1 VIRLFL
7 KLYGVLIATLALSF
21 VVQMHLMDYVWR
33 NTSLGFDFRARF
45 APTFH
50 LVEEALAPL
59 PPERWP
65 ARLSELAAGFGM
77 PARIERLAH
86 LPDAA
91 RLDPVQRAD
100 LAAGRIASLEG
111 DGGGFRLLKRLR
123 GGELVLAIDYPGP
136 NLRRVRMLT
145 YAVNW
150 AIEFGIVAVLV
161 FFWVRPFWR
170 DLRRLNYAAEA
181 IGAGRFDVSTRVGR
195 FSPLRPFSDAFR
207 GMAQRIAGVLQSHRM
222 LTSAVSHELR
232 TPISRLRFSHSLALE
247 ESDPVAK
254 DRYLAR
260 MESDIAEIEALTS
273 ELLDYARLE
282 RGMPAI
288 VQQVVPAEPWL
299 EDALAEAGNGQATG
313 RRPIEIRAR
322 TDVAAVRCEPRYMAR
337 ALVNLLRNARAHAL
351 TTVLV
356 SLREESGRT
365 VLAVDDDGAGVPA
378 SERER
383 LFEPFTRLDDS
394 RARDSGGFGLGLA
407 IVRQVA
413 RWHGGEAAITDSPL
427 GGARVSIVW

>member
-1 VIRLFL
+1 LIRLFL
-7 KLYGVLIATLALSF
+7 KLYGVLIATLAMSF

-33 NTSLGFDFRARF
+33 NTSQGFDFRARF

-59 PPERWP
+59 PVDRWPTRLAELSNGFGLPAHLERFAGAGDP
-65 ARLSELAAGFGM
+65 ARLA
-77 PARIERLAH
+77 PA
-86 LPDAA
+86 
-91 RLDPVQRAD
+91 QRAE
-100 LAAGRIASLEG
+100 LEAGRIASLDR
-111 DGGGFRLLKRLR
+111 DGGGFRLLKRVR
-123 GGELVLAIDYPGP
+123 DTGYVVAIDYPGP
-136 NLRRVRMLT
+136 DLRRVRVLT

-150 AIEFGIVAVLV
+150 AIEFAIVAILV

-207 GMAQRIAGVLQSHRM
+207 GMARRIAGVLQSHRM

-232 TPISRLRFSHSLALE
+232 TPIARLKFSHSLALE
-247 ESDPVAK
+247 EPDPADK

-260 MESDIAEIEALTS
+260 MEADIAEIASLTS

-288 VQQVVPAEPWL
+288 VQQVVPAEAWL
-299 EDALAEAGNGQATG
+299 EDALAEAGNGQEAG
-313 RRPIEIRAR
+313 HRHIEIRAR
-322 TDVAAVRCEPRYMAR
+322 SELASVRCEPRYMAR
-337 ALVNLLRNARAHAL
+337 ALVNLLRNARKHAVA
-351 TTVLV
+351 TVQV

-365 VLAVDDDGAGVPA
+365 VLAVDDDGAGLPA
-378 SERER
+378 RERER

-394 RARDSGGFGLGLA
+394 RDRDSGGFGLGLA

>member
-1 VIRLFL
+1 MIRLFL

-33 NTSLGFDFRARF
+33 HTSQGFDFRARF
-45 APTFH
+45 APTFY

-59 PPERWP
+59 PAERWP
-65 ARLSELAAGFGM
+65 ARVSELAAGFGM
-77 PARIERLAH
+77 PARIERLAD

-91 RLDPVQRAD
+91 RLSPEQKTD
-100 LAAGRIASLEG
+100 LDAGRIASL
-111 DGGGFRLLKRLR
+111 DRDVGGFRLLRRVR
-123 GGELVLAIDYPGP
+123 GGDHVVAIDYPGP
-136 NLRRVRMLT
+136 DLRRVRVLT

-150 AIEFGIVAVLV
+150 AIEFAIVAVLV

-195 FSPLRPFSDAFR
+195 FSPLRPFSDAF
-207 GMAQRIAGVLQSHRM
+207 GSMAQRIAGVLQSHRM

-232 TPISRLRFSHSLALE
+232 TPIARLKFSHSLALE
-247 ESDPVAK
+247 EADPAAK

-260 MESDIAEIEALTS
+260 MEADIAEIHTLTS

-282 RGMPAI
+282 RGVPAI
-288 VQQVVPAEPWL
+288 VQQVVPAEAWL
-299 EDALAEAGNGQATG
+299 EDALAEAREGRDTG
-313 RRPIEIRAR
+313 HGRLEIRAHAE
-322 TDVAAVRCEPRYMAR
+322 VASVRCEPRYMAR
-337 ALVNLLRNARAHAL
+337 ALVNLLRNARAHA
-351 TTVLV
+351 VAKVQV
-356 SLREESGRT
+356 SLHEESGRT
-365 VLAVDDDGAGVPA
+365 VLAVDDDGAGIPVR
-378 SERER
+378 ERER

-427 GGARVSIVW
+427 GGTRVSIVW

>member
-1 VIRLFL
+1 MFRLFL
-7 KLYGVLIATLALSF
+7 KLYGVLIATLAMSF
-21 VVQMHLMDYVWR
+21 LVQMHLMDYVWR
-33 NTSLGFDFRARF
+33 NTSQGFDFRARF
-45 APTFH
+45 APTFY
-50 LVEEALAPL
+50 LVEEALAGL
-59 PPERWP
+59 PADRWP
-65 ARLSELAAGFGM
+65 TRLAELSQAFGM
-77 PARIERLAH
+77 PARLELLATLGDRARLA
-86 LPDAA
+86 PA
-91 RLDPVQRAD
+91 QMAD
-100 LAAGRIASLEG
+100 LETGSIASL
-111 DGGGFRLLKRLR
+111 DRDVGGFRLLKRV
-123 GGELVLAIDYPGP
+123 GDTAYVVAIDYPGP
-136 NLRRVRMLT
+136 DLRRVRVLT

-150 AIEFGIVAVLV
+150 AIEFAIVAILV
-161 FFWVRPFWR
+161 FFWVRPFWG

-207 GMAQRIAGVLQSHRM
+207 GMAKRIACVLQSHRM

-232 TPISRLRFSHSLALE
+232 TPIARLKFSHSLALE
-247 ESDPVAK
+247 EPDPAAK

-260 MESDIAEIEALTS
+260 MEGDIAEIANLTS

-288 VQQVVPAEPWL
+288 VQQVVPAEAWL
-299 EDALAEAGNGQATG
+299 EDALAEAGNGQEAG
-313 RRPIEIRAR
+313 QRHVEIRASSQ
-322 TDVAAVRCEPRYMAR
+322 VASVRCEPRYMAR
-337 ALVNLLRNARAHAL
+337 ALVNLLRNARKHA
-351 TTVLV
+351 VASVQV

-365 VLAVDDDGAGVPA
+365 VLAVDDDGAGIPVR
-378 SERER
+378 ERER

-394 RARDSGGFGLGLA
+394 RDRDSGGFGLGLA